1 MGGPC
6 TPLKLSD
13 ESKLFGFRKLRSI
26 ETSFDSLSEISL
38 AAPCEGSTDLSHKY
52 SRNIIIVLSYLVP
65 SFYVTL
71 PTANKHA
78 RCHIPITSQ
87 STPIAQL
94 ESTPHSAPP
103 PPPFPSPAFH
113 ALIFASS
120 SVSGLSM
127 SFVSGYRAW
136 LKRID
141 KGHRVKRRDVAT
153 Q

>member
-1 MGGPC
+1 MLWRVV
-6 TPLKLSD
+6 TYI
-13 ESKLFGFRKLRSI
+13 R
-26 ETSFDSLSEISL
+26 
-38 AAPCEGSTDLSHKY
+38 CEKILY

-71 PTANKHA
+71 PAANKHA
-78 RCHIPITSQ
+78 RCHIPTTSQ
-87 STPIAQL
+87 SAPIAQL

-113 ALIFASS
+113 ALIFASN

-127 SFVSGYRAW
+127 SFVSGYRVW

-141 KGHRVKRRDVAT
+141 KEYRVKRRDVAT